1 MTDDK
6 ELLNEASRLS
16 AEARRQFEL
25 RRYDAAINLEIS
37 ALQLRLKIP
46 GRNSRLVANSLIDL
60 AGMFH
65 STGNEREAAQ
75 SLNSAMVIY
84 KENISDLHRAGY
96 LGDKADLLYELGLIH
111 ASLDLL
117 QTALDYF
124 TYALITY
131 RKIYALEGE
140 ALARTRV
147 EEWTALLSASAEHTA
162 RAHDQPEL
170 VVQMSHTLAPEVAF
184 SPDGRLLATGASD
197 GTVKLWEVS
206 TGRVLRT
213 LYGARNPVVFSRDG
227 RSLVTG
233 DLRGLVTFWDV
244 ASGER
249 REMRSIPYEGTF
261 PVFAVDIRP
270 DGKFLVTG
278 HGDGAVSE
286 WDMVLQMEV
295 GTVGMH
301 GVARQKE
308 GYISSNTEDDMDGL
322 IIAVGGQMSAQG
334 RTVRAVAYSPDGRI
348 IASCGDDR
356 TIKLWD
362 AANGIMLGN
371 LTGHTAYVWDIAFS
385 PDSRRLV
392 SSGGWDDK
400 TVRIWDVSTGKMLH
414 VLDGG
419 YTNIVSSVAFSPD
432 GRLVAAGSSDRV
444 RLWEAATGREVLA
457 LNNAQGDVAFSPD
470 GHLLATGGGHFDR
483 QPVVTLWEVA
493 TGREVR
499 TLGSSMNSVRSVAF
513 SADGRWLAT
522 AVGGSIVLWEIGSG
536 RTPFKLGGGSTE
548 ETIGDIA
555 FSADGRKIAAQISSG
570 IVKLWDIDTRREL
583 FTLKGSPGS
592 HNLDNFIFRF
602 SFNPKD
608 KSLATGES
616 DGTIKLW
623 DTESG
628 QELRTIAIPSSKP
641 DESERPSAGEVGK
654 QSRFEEIMGAF
665 RDLSPGSGI
674 NALVF
679 SPDGKLLA
687 SANSDNEVTISKV
700 ATGEVEQKFVAY
712 NKNFGGGVNALAFT
726 HDSKQLTTGD
736 FGGSIKFWD
745 VLTGSEQRHIFEPVP
760 INAAHSVLSDPD
772 SQIIRLV
779 YSTDGKCLA
788 SLGKGNKAKIW
799 DVRTGRKMFTIAA
812 PAGLS
817 DLDWSRD
824 KRFIVTSSFDGTIRI
839 WDGSEGNLLISLV
852 TISES
857 DDWLVVAPDGLF
869 DGTPEA
875 WNKILWRF
883 TSNTFDARPLE
894 AFFNEFYYPDLL
906 ADMLM
911 SKKDERPR
919 AEQKIEQKDRRQP
932 QLSLKLD
939 DTAVSPATGSAS
951 RIVTVIVEATEAP
964 PDEDHPIGCGV
975 CDVRLFRN
983 GTLVEI
989 WRGDIH
995 GGASFKA
1002 TFPIVAGENFLTA
1015 YAFNRDNIKSTDVS
1029 LIVKGDECLRREGK
1043 LYIVTVG
1050 INTYANKH
1058 FDLNYAEPDA
1068 RALGEE
1074 LQRRQ
1079 NWLGAYTNI
1088 EVVPLFNQFA
1098 TKSNILSALQ
1108 RLSGTDSG
1116 EILAGMPDILKKLT
1130 RAEPEDAV
1138 LVYFAGHGLAVQP
1151 RFYLFPYDLKYERS
1165 NTMKEIM
1172 ANLPDLIS
1180 DEELKCAL
1188 EGLDAGHVAMIIDA
1202 CYSGQVLDPVE
1213 KWGGPMNSKGLAQLA
1228 YDKGIVILTASKSDQ
1243 EAYEPPVPDD
1253 TYGILANA
1261 LIAGLS
1267 SSDADRSPRDGM
1279 ITVREWF
1286 DYAAAE
1292 VPKMLKAEVSKML
1305 KLDDYR
1311 QKPAVRYEQNP
1322 RVFYRRETKARPFIV
1337 ARI

>member
-1 MTDDK
+1 MPDDK
-6 ELLNEASRLS
+6 ETLNEASRLS
-16 AEARRQFEL
+16 AEAYRQFEL
-25 RRYDAAINLEIS
+25 VKYGAAINLKIS
-37 ALQLRLKIP
+37 ALQLRLKIL
-46 GRNSRLVANSLIDL
+46 GRYSCLFADSFIDL
-60 AGMFH
+60 ARMFH

-75 SLNSAMVIY
+75 LLNSAMVIY
-84 KENISDLHRAGY
+84 KEGISALHRAGH
-96 LGDKADLLYELGLIH
+96 LRGKAYLLYELGLVH
-111 ASLDLL
+111 ASLDLQ

-131 RKIYALEGE
+131 RKIYELEGE

-147 EEWTALLSASAEHTA
+147 EELTALLSASAEHIA
-162 RAHDQPEL
+162 RAHDLPEL
-170 VVQMSHTLAPEVAF
+170 VVQMSHTQAPEVAF
-184 SPDGRLLATGASD
+184 SPDGRLLATGARD
-197 GTVKLWEVS
+197 DTVKLWEVS

-213 LYGARNPVVFSRDG
+213 LYGAQNPVVFSRDG
-227 RSLVTG
+227 RLLVTG
-233 DLRGLVTFWDV
+233 DLRGLVTLWDV

-249 REMRSIPYEGTF
+249 REMRPIPYEGTF
-261 PVFAVDIRP
+261 PVFTVDIRP

-286 WDMVLQMEV
+286 WDIALQMEI

-301 GVARQKE
+301 GVAQHEE
-308 GYISSNTEDDMDGL
+308 GYISSKTQDDLDGI

-334 RTVRAVAYSPDGRI
+334 RTVRAVAYSSDGRI

-362 AANGIMLGN
+362 AANGRMLRT

-385 PDSRRLV
+385 PDSRWLA
-392 SSGGWDDK
+392 SSGSWDDK
-400 TVRIWDVSTGKMLH
+400 TVRIWDVSNGEMLH

-470 GHLLATGGGHFDR
+470 GRLLATGGGHFDR

-493 TGREVR
+493 
-499 TLGSSMNSVRSVAF
+499 LGSSMNSVRSVAF

-536 RTPFKLGGGSTE
+536 CSPFKLGSDSAE
-548 ETIGDIA
+548 ETIGDLA
-555 FSADGRKIAAQISSG
+555 FSTDGGKIAAQVSSG
-570 IVKLWDIDTRREL
+570 TVKLWNIATRREL
-583 FTLKGSPGS
+583 FTLKGSPGA

-602 SFNPKD
+602 SLSPDGNL
-608 KSLATGES
+608 LATGES
-616 DGTIKLW
+616 DGTVKLW
-623 DTESG
+623 DAELG
-628 QELRTIAIPSSKP
+628 QELRTIATPPLPKA
-641 DESERPSAGEVGK
+641 DESGTPPPPGEVGE
-654 QSRFEEIMGAF
+654 QNSFEKLRDSF
-665 RDLSPGSGI
+665 RDLSPGVGI
-674 NALVF
+674 YTLTF

-687 SANSDNEVTISKV
+687 SANSDNEVTINKV
-700 ATGEVEQKFVAY
+700 ATGKVLQTFVAY

-726 HDSKQLTTGD
+726 HDSSQLTTGD

-745 VLTGSEQRHIFEPVP
+745 VLTGNEQRHLFEPVP

-772 SQIIRLV
+772 SQIVRLV
-779 YSTDGKCLA
+779 YSADGKCLA

-799 DVRTGRKMFTIAA
+799 DERTGRKMFTIAA

-824 KRFIVTSSFDGTIRI
+824 KCFIATSSFDGTISI
-839 WDGSEGNLLISLV
+839 WDGSEGDLLISLV
-852 TISES
+852 TFSES

-906 ADMLM
+906 AEML
-911 SKKDERPR
+911 KNGKGERPK

-939 DTAVSPATGSAS
+939 DAAASPAAGSTS

-964 PDEDHPIGCGV
+964 SDEDHPIGCGV
-975 CDVRLFRN
+975 RDVRLFRN
-983 GTLVEI
+983 GTLIKI
-989 WRGDIH
+989 WRGDVLLQN
-995 GGASFKA
+995 GAASFKT

-1029 LIVKGDECLRREGK
+1029 LIVKGDECLKREGK

-1050 INTYANKH
+1050 INTYANKI
-1058 FDLNYAEPDA
+1058 FNLKYAEPDA
-1068 RALGEE
+1068 RALGDE
-1074 LQRRQ
+1074 LQRWQ
-1079 NWLGAYTNI
+1079 SGLGAYTNV
-1088 EVVPLFNQFA
+1088 EVVPLLNQFA
-1098 TKSNILSALQ
+1098 TKANILSALQ

-1138 LVYFAGHGLAVQP
+1138 LIYFAGHGLAVQP
-1151 RFYLFPYDLKYERS
+1151 RFYLFPYDLGFEGS
-1165 NTMKEIM
+1165 NPMKEIM
-1172 ANLPDLIS
+1172 ANLPYLIS
-1180 DEELKCAL
+1180 DEELERAL
-1188 EGLDAGHVAMIIDA
+1188 EGLDAGHMAMIIDT
-1202 CYSGQVLDPVE
+1202 CDSGQVLDPDE

-1228 YDKGIVILTASKSDQ
+1228 YEKGIVILTAAQSDEQ
-1243 EAYEPPVPDD
+1243 AYEPEDSEE
-1253 TYGILANA
+1253 THGILADA

-1279 ITVREWF
+1279 ITEREWF
-1286 DYAAAE
+1286 DYVAAK
-1292 VPKMLKAEVSKML
+1292 VPQMMLEY
-1305 KLDDYR
+1305 DDYS
-1311 QKPAVRYEQNP
+1311 QNP